1 MPDNSIPV
9 TVLSGILG
17 AGKTTVLNHV
27 LRESGEREL
36 AVLVNDM
43 GEVNVDAELVAE
55 SSDIADEDEELV
67 ELSNGCICCELRGD
81 LLDAIGELTRA
92 REFDA
97 IVVESTGVA
106 EPLPVAQTLTL
117 GFDQADLDP
126 TEFYEETGIEPL
138 EGCHLDTAVT
148 VVDAHQFQ
156 TAMESDELLDDDGT
170 EKHLGDLVV
179 EQVEF
184 CDVLL
189 LNKCDLVDDDTLA
202 EIEATLEVLQPRAGI
217 VRTEHGRVDPTH
229 LVDTGRFDFDA
240 ASQSAGWI
248 RELEEPHASAEEE
261 HGVTSFV
268 FEARR
273 PFHPERFA
281 DLLDRFPDAVVRAKG
296 HFWIASGGD
305 ERSESSSE
313 RTRAAGSEQREDPG
327 EESGA
332 TANAERIVS
341 REDEAFTF
349 NVAGQSIRVGPG
361 GRWVDSLPAEER
373 REHLEENSELEA
385 HWHERWGDRNTRL
398 VVIGTEMDH
407 DSLRAD
413 LRACLATDDELAS
426 DSTFEDRF
434 PTFEPPEADLEAET
448 EADTDGSE
456 MADRPEN
463 DDQREHAHD
472 RTEELGIAD

>member
-27 LRESGEREL
+27 LRESDDREL

-81 LLDAIGELTRA
+81 LLDAVGELTRA

-148 VVDAHQFQ
+148 VVDAHQFR

-202 EIEATLEVLQPRAGI
+202 EIEATLEVLQPRAEI
-217 VRTEHGRVDPTH
+217 VRTEHGRVDPAH

-296 HFWIASGGD
+296 HFWIAS
-305 ERSESSSE
+305 SED
-313 RTRAAGSEQREDPG
+313 AG
-327 EESGA
+327 EESDA
-332 TANAERIVS
+332 TVNAERNVS

-373 REHLEENSELEA
+373 REHLEDNPELEA

-413 LRACLATDDELAS
+413 LRECLATDDELAA
-426 DSTFEDRF
+426 DATFEDRF
-434 PTFEPPEADLEAET
+434 PTFEPPEAELEADADDD
-448 EADTDGSE
+448 ADTADGSE
-456 MADRPEN
+456 TANRHEN